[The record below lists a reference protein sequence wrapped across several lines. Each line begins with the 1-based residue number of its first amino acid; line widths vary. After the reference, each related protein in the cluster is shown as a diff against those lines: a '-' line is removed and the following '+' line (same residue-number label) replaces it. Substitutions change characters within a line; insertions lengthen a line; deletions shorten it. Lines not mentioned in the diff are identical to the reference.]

1 MLKYNMEKQNIQRKA
16 KNCVISVRTTSDNSK
31 WLAKNNISP
40 TLLFNEAIK
49 ELREKE

>member
-1 MLKYNMEKQNIQRKA
+1 MEIENIQRKA
-16 KNCVISVRTTSDNSK
+16 KTTVISVRTTLDNSK
-31 WLAKNNISP
+31 WLAKNNLSP